1 MQKKKIHQEFDLIVH
16 ICESNYVLVLIFP
29 LRSSTHILFL
39 LFLHISPKTW
49 SSSVSKINCF
59 YRKLKSESK
68 SVRFLSRIFHDYAI
82 KHNRDSLRSHNNCL
96 FILLSLSHIDTSCAK
111 ENRENEVFLL
121 SSFHEPRSSLLRR
134 SRYTRARSTPAHHT
148 AALLCFSFP
157 PALGLSS
164 LSVLETPSTGEDVGK
179 LKLQIRDR
187 GRCKNWR
194 TFTLKV
200 SNVNRT
206 NEKFKTVF
214 MFWLT
219 NFFSLFWWVLDGWI
233 KWVETVHCWWKEIVV
248 MVI

>member
-39 LFLHISPKTW
+39 LFLHISPKTL

-111 ENRENEVFLL
+111 ENRENEVFFFLL
-121 SSFHEPRSSLLRR
+121 FMGHDRLFFVAPA
-134 SRYTRARSTPAHHT
+134 TRALAPLQLTTPQRSYAFLFHQRS
-148 AALLCFSFP
+148 AC
-157 PALGLSS
+157 
-164 LSVLETPSTGEDVGK
+164 
-179 LKLQIRDR
+179 Q
-187 GRCKNWR
+187 
-194 TFTLKV
+194 
-200 SNVNRT
+200 
-206 NEKFKTVF
+206 VF
-214 MFWLT
+214 Q
-219 NFFSLFWWVLDGWI
+219 S
-233 KWVETVHCWWKEIVV
+233 
-248 MVI
+248 

>member
-1 MQKKKIHQEFDLIVH
+1 M
-16 ICESNYVLVLIFP
+16 LIFP
-29 LRSSTHILFL
+29 LRSSTYTLFL

-111 ENRENEVFLL
+111 ENRENEVFSFFFSWATIV
-121 SSFHEPRSSLLRR
+121 SSSSLPLH
-134 SRYTRARSTPAHHT
+134 ARSLHSSSPHHSALMLFFSPA
-148 AALLCFSFP
+148 
-157 PALGLSS
+157 LSS

-187 GRCKNWR
+187 GRCKNLR

-200 SNVNRT
+200 SYVNRM

-214 MFWLT
+214 MFWLI
-219 NFFSLFWWVLDGWI
+219 NFIFRYFGECSMD
-233 KWVETVHCWWKEIVV
+233 EINESKPSNADEKRSWLWCDSGAVKRNESELKAERSRAEE
-248 MVI
+248 